1 MVVPFVVS
9 LADLMLAMAVI
20 KSAAIVM
27 SVFRSLS
34 RFTQPPLFMWAESR
48 GLPIL
53 LIALRAPGGNP
64 CFVNRYLKA
73 TPCGRAGPVANAVL
87 KSTWN
92 RGSNSRLLRFTRATW
107 IL

>member
-1 MVVPFVVS
+1 VK
-9 LADLMLAMAVI
+9 LMLAMVVI

-34 RFTQPPLFMWAESR
+34 HFTQPPLFMQAESC
-48 GLPIL
+48 GLFVCLIL
-53 LIALRAPGGNP
+53 CTVPDGDA
-64 CFVNRYLKA
+64 CFDNGYLNA

>member
-27 SVFRSLS
+27 SVFRSLG

-48 GLPIL
+48 GLAIL
-53 LIALRAPGGNP
+53 PIALRAP
-64 CFVNRYLKA
+64 
-73 TPCGRAGPVANAVL
+73 AGTLVL
-87 KSTWN
+87 IT
-92 RGSNSRLLRFTRATW
+92 A
-107 IL
+107 I